1 MNAVV
6 HCFPDARVKYT
17 FINRG
22 KDEFPDGFAEQL
34 RKEVKLMENLSL
46 QPDER
51 VFLETRC
58 KYLPKTFLDLLQGY
72 RYDSS
77 EVGIV
82 QNGSSLEIHVE
93 GPWYRTILWEVPL
106 MALVSELYF
115 SLKTSINTRPIRI
128 NNNSKK
134 VNAFVMN
141 GYKVAD
147 FGTRRRYSFDI
158 QEEVVHDFKINGGKS
173 FVGSSNVYLAFK
185 YGVTPIGT
193 HAHEWFMF
201 HAAKY
206 GYKQANRLA
215 LDHWVDVYRGDLGI
229 ALTDTFTTQSFFKS
243 FDTKLA
249 KLFDGVRH
257 DSGDPY
263 RFVDMT
269 VDHYSKL
276 GIDPLSKTIVFSNGL
291 DVESAIK
298 IGDYCRGKIK
308 CSFGIGTH
316 LTNDVGQKPL
326 NIVIKMSEAKLND
339 IDEWSKCVKL
349 SDDEG
354 KHTGDPK
361 EIEYC
366 KYALVVK

>member
-1 MNAVV
+1 MAIIKSLLDNDLYKITMMNAVV

-22 KDEFPDGFAEQL
+22 KDDFPDGFAEHL
-34 RKEVKLMENLSL
+34 RKEVKLMEGL
-46 QPDER
+46 QLQSEER
-51 VFLETRC
+51 AFLESRC

-93 GPWYRTILWEVPL
+93 GLWYKTILWEVPL
-106 MALVSELYF
+106 MALVSELF
-115 SLKTSINTRPIRI
+115 FKLQTSINPRPVRI

-134 VNAFVMN
+134 VNTFVMN

-158 QEEVVHDFKINGGKS
+158 QEEVVHDFKSNGGKS
-173 FVGSSNVYLAFK
+173 FVGTSNVYLAFK

-206 GYKQANRLA
+206 GYKQANRMA

-229 ALTDTFTTQSFFKS
+229 ALTDTFTTESFFKS

-257 DSGDPY
+257 DSGNPY
-263 RFVDMT
+263 KFVDIT
-269 VDHYSKL
+269 VDHYNKL
-276 GIDPLSKTIVFSNGL
+276 GIDPLSKTIVFSKGWMVDL
-291 DVESAIK
+291 E
-298 IGDYCRGKIK
+298 
-308 CSFGIGTH
+308 
-316 LTNDVGQKPL
+316 
-326 NIVIKMSEAKLND
+326 IKMGDNVGE
-339 IDEWSKCVKL
+339 KL
-349 SDDEG
+349 SV
-354 KHTGDPK
+354 H
-361 EIEYC
+361 
-366 KYALVVK
+366 LV